1 MIGMEETGA
10 EVLRGEAMRTV
21 MDTSIE
27 VRGHVEGREKRMR
40 EEGSEEREK
49 ETAGGTETGATEI
62 EADETQPTVLLPG
75 PEIGQA
81 TRRKKDIV
89 GEIERGQRDVT
100 GVREE
105 EEGRGT
111 EGKEIVM
118 EREATRTPLDTK
130 IDSTAVRLLTA
141 TEAAKRTERKKE
153 IETRRGPG
161 RKAEKVNAIGTKR
174 KSENGRKRRRPREKA
189 TERER
194 ESGGNFSSSVCSS
207 LCIVP
212 KSLSHVFCSCFS
224 FCSF

>member
-10 EVLRGEAMRTV
+10 EVPRGEAMRTV

-62 EADETQPTVLLPG
+62 EVDETQPTVLLPG

-81 TRRKKDIV
+81 TRKKKDIV

-105 EEGRGT
+105 EGRGT

-118 EREATRTPLDTK
+118 EREATRTPPDTK

-141 TEAAKRTERKKE
+141 TESAKRTERKKE

-161 RKAEKVNAIGTKR
+161 RKAEKVNGIGTKK

-189 TERER
+189 TGRER

-207 LCIVP
+207 LCIVS

-224 FCSF
+224 FCSL